1 MVGKL
6 VRLFRVSCWAP
17 WCNLIAAGIR
27 RALALLLVVFW
38 SVEVTTTKP
47 KVEEGGEKRREVRQR
62 EARRS
67 EAKTREEQRREE
79 RRGEEKRKKNAESHR
94 EEKNPLGHQTH
105 VHLPYIEDQG
115 AFHPGIPGHS
125 NSSAML

>member
-79 RRGEEKRKKNAESHR
+79 RRGEEKRR
-94 EEKNPLGHQTH
+94 EEKRREEKRKKRREVKGGK
-105 VHLPYIEDQG
+105 V
-115 AFHPGIPGHS
+115 
-125 NSSAML
+125 